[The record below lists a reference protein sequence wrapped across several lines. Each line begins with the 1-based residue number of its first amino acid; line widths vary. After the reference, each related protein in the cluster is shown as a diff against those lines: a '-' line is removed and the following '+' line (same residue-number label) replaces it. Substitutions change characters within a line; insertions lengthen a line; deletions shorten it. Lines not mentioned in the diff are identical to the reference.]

1 MCVCQCGGVPN
12 AGGCSRQGLRG
23 ANNTVACSR
32 RCRRLCHTLSAG
44 KHAADRSLHCSLPH
58 GPCAPRVTDD
68 CDDRVSRSVCVVCG
82 LVLAGSV
89 PLPLCGSGASILP
102 HHHPLHPPSILSH
115 RRPLHLAAPVVRLS
129 RMARHLVCVCVCL
142 HLVRMTRAARLTR
155 PMWTHTQARALSI

>member
-89 PLPLCGSGASILP
+89 PLALVWQRCVNPTTPPSTAPSVNPVTPPSTAPCSACCPTVQDGAS
-102 HHHPLHPPSILSH
+102 SC
-115 RRPLHLAAPVVRLS
+115 
-129 RMARHLVCVCVCL
+129 VCVCVF
-142 HLVRMTRAARLTR
+142 
-155 PMWTHTQARALSI
+155 ALGENDTCS